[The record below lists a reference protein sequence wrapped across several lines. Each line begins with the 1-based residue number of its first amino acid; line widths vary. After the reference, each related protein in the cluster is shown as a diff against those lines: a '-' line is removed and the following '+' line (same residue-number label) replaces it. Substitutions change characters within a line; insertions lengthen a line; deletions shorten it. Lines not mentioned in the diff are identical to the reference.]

1 MNEVTFI
8 RPGLAK
14 EFTGDILTS
23 DTLTRFAGLIHTKVA
38 NGRTLEEARR
48 SLVEA
53 RPAKQARL
61 DGGEPLNFLPADE
74 VITFLDGTTM
84 TVKQIRE
91 ADWKVDGQPTKLDG
105 RHVQLTGP
113 CSDPGMAIGA
123 MNTGQQWMA
132 DSEDA
137 AAQSTDS
144 PLRTQ
149 RSLKLLCTWS
159 PEGKRAIDGVGGK
172 FLKPEND
179 VAMMIYRPRG
189 LHLDDRHLL
198 VDGQAVSGAFV
209 DAWLFLRHN
218 AKALM
223 DRGLPVAFY
232 LPKLECVQEADLWHT
247 FLYETEKALDLP
259 PGTVKI
265 YQLVEIINTTYQL
278 EEMMYAFTRPIRDA
292 RTGKAVPASRFI
304 GPNVGRWDYLAS
316 MYRATRADLAG
327 IPPDTN
333 LVTLDGARFLA
344 VYEQYVSDMARKRA
358 AVPWGGMS
366 ANILLRATLRPGD
379 FEKIAGKEG
388 APALLSAL
396 QAAGYL
402 DPKGNVTGKF
412 QAGADAL
419 PGLPASYEPQRKQII
434 GILEAFIARAYNNKV
449 ALEKASDDKARES
462 GLRLAKDGGRRCYY
476 GAWVATP
483 DMVAVI
489 QPVFERAAREGLLAA
504 LGTAP
509 ARTDWYSKELAAG
522 LRAFPQGL
530 VTEAGM
536 REDITIALQY
546 MASYLQGSAAAAVTS
561 PQLKLQLMEDL
572 ATAEIRRA
580 ALWKRL
586 HVGAVLQGEGPLAG
600 KRLTGEVFLR
610 LLDEEAGKL
619 KGASVGTASEILRW
633 TTTARKLTP
642 WISDPLNVVLDE
654 ERPEA
659 IAAALKAYFDTY
671 DATGKRLTRVAGAER
686 QQVP

>member
-1 MNEVTFI
+1 MKGVTFI
-8 RPGLAK
+8 RPNLAQ
-14 EFTGDILTS
+14 EFTKDILTPE
-23 DTLTRFAGLIHTKVA
+23 TLTRFAELVRTKVA
-38 NGRTLEEARR
+38 DGRTLEEVRR
-48 SLVEA
+48 DRVEA

-61 DGGEPLNFLPADE
+61 DAGEPLDFLPENE
-74 VITFLDGTTM
+74 VFTFLDGTTM
-84 TVKQIRE
+84 TVKEIRE
-91 ADWKVDGQPTKLDG
+91 ADWKVDGQPPQFDG
-105 RHVQLTGP
+105 RRVQLTGP
-113 CSDPGMAIGA
+113 CSEPAMAIGA

-149 RSLKLLCTWS
+149 RSLKLLCTWT
-159 PEGKRAIDGVGGK
+159 PEGKRAIDGAGGK
-172 FLKPEND
+172 RLKPENE
-179 VAMMIYRPRG
+179 VAIMIYRPRG

-198 VDGQAVSGAFV
+198 VDGQAVSGGFV
-209 DAWLFLRHN
+209 DAWLFLKAN
-218 AKALM
+218 AKALL

-232 LPKLECVQEADLWHT
+232 LPKLECVEDADLWHT
-247 FLYETEKALDLP
+247 FLYETEKALDLA
-259 PGTVKI
+259 PGTVKV
-265 YQLVEIINTTYQL
+265 YLLVEIINATYQL
-278 EEMMYAFTRPIRDA
+278 EEMMYAFTRPIRDSQ
-292 RTGKAVPASRFI
+292 TGKSVPASRFI

-316 MYRATRADLAG
+316 MYRTTRADLSG

-333 LVTLDGARFLA
+333 LVTMDGARFLA
-344 VYEQYVSDMARKRA
+344 VYEQYVSDMARRRA

-396 QAAGYL
+396 QAAGYA
-402 DPKGNVTGKF
+402 DPKGNLTEKF
-412 QAGADAL
+412 QPGAATLTD
-419 PGLPASYEPQRKQII
+419 LPATFEPHREQII
-434 GILEAFIARAYNNKV
+434 RILEAFVARAYNNKV
-449 ALEKASDDKARES
+449 ALEKASDDKTRES

-489 QPVFERAAREGLLAA
+489 QPVFEKAAKEGLLAA
-504 LGTAP
+504 LDTAP
-509 ARTDWYSKELAAG
+509 ERTDWYSKELAAG
-522 LRAFPQGL
+522 LQAFPQGL
-530 VTEAGM
+530 MTEDGI
-536 REDITIALQY
+536 REDITITLQY
-546 MASYLQGSAAAAVTS
+546 MAAYLQGSAAAAVTS

-586 HVGAVLQGEGPLAG
+586 HAGGVLQGEGPLAG
-600 KRLTGEVFLR
+600 KKLTEEVFLR
-610 LLDEEAGKL
+610 LLDDEAGKI
-619 KGASVGTASEILRW
+619 KSKSAGTAREILWW
-633 TTTARKLTP
+633 TTTAKKLIP

-654 ERPEA
+654 ESPEV

-671 DATGKRLTRVAGAER
+671 VTTGKRLTRVAGVDLR
-686 QQVP
+686 

>member
-1 MNEVTFI
+1 MKEVTFI
-8 RPGLAK
+8 RPNLAQ
-14 EFTGDILTS
+14 EFTKDILTS
-23 DTLTRFAGLIHTKVA
+23 ETLTRFAELVRTKVA
-38 NGRTLEEARR
+38 DGRTLEEVRR
-48 SLVEA
+48 DRVEA

-61 DGGEPLNFLPADE
+61 DAGEPLDFLPENE
-74 VITFLDGTTM
+74 VFTFLDGTTM
-84 TVKQIRE
+84 TAKEIRE
-91 ADWKVDGQPTKLDG
+91 GDWKVDGQPPQFDG
-105 RHVQLTGP
+105 RRVQLTGP
-113 CSDPGMAIGA
+113 CSEPSMAIGA

-137 AAQSTDS
+137 AAQTTDS

-149 RSLKLLCTWS
+149 RSLKLLCTWA
-159 PEGKRAIDGVGGK
+159 PEGKRAIDGAGGK
-172 FLKPEND
+172 RLKPENE
-179 VAMMIYRPRG
+179 VAIMIYRPRG

-198 VDGQAVSGAFV
+198 VDGQAVSGGFV

-218 AKALM
+218 AKALL

-232 LPKLECVQEADLWHT
+232 LPKLECVEDADLWHT
-247 FLYETEKALDLP
+247 FLYETEKALDLA

-265 YQLVEIINTTYQL
+265 YLLVEIINATYQL
-278 EEMMYAFTRPIRDA
+278 EEMMYAFTRPIRDG
-292 RTGKAVPASRFI
+292 GKTVPASRFI

-316 MYRATRADLAG
+316 MYRATRANLAG

-333 LVTLDGARFLA
+333 LVTMDGARFLA
-344 VYEQYVSDMARKRA
+344 VYEQYVSDMARRRA

-396 QAAGYL
+396 QAAGYV
-402 DPKGNVTGKF
+402 DPKGSLTEKF
-412 QAGADAL
+412 QAGADTL
-419 PGLPASYEPQRKQII
+419 TGLPAPYEPQREQII
-434 GILEAFIARAYNNKV
+434 RILENFTARAYNNKV
-449 ALEKASDDKARES
+449 ALEKASDDKTRES

-489 QPVFERAAREGLLAA
+489 QPVFERAAKEGLLAA
-504 LGTAP
+504 LDTAP
-509 ARTDWYSKELAAG
+509 TRTDWYGKELAAG
-522 LRAFPQGL
+522 LRAFPEGL
-530 VTEAGM
+530 VTEDGI
-536 REDITIALQY
+536 REDITITLQY

-586 HVGAVLQGEGPLAG
+586 HAGAVLQGEGPLAG
-600 KRLTGEVFLR
+600 KKLTEEVFLR

-619 KGASVGTASEILRW
+619 KGKSVDTAREILRW
-633 TTTARKLTP
+633 TITAKKLIP

-654 ERPEA
+654 ESPEV

-671 DATGKRLTRVAGAER
+671 VTSGKRLTRVAGADSR
-686 QQVP
+686 

>member
-1 MNEVTFI
+1 MKEVTFI
-8 RPGLAK
+8 RPSLAQ
-14 EFTGDILTS
+14 EFTKDILTPDALS
-23 DTLTRFAGLIHTKVA
+23 RFAALVRTKVA
-38 NGRTLEEARR
+38 DGRTLEEVRR
-48 SLVEA
+48 DRVEA

-61 DGGEPLNFLPADE
+61 DAGEPLDFLPENEAF
-74 VITFLDGTTM
+74 TFLDGTTM
-84 TVKQIRE
+84 TVKEIRE
-91 ADWKVDGQPTKLDG
+91 ADWKVDGQPQQFDG
-105 RHVQLTGP
+105 RRVQLTGP
-113 CSDPGMAIGA
+113 CSEPAMAIGA

-137 AAQSTDS
+137 AAQSTDA

-149 RSLKLLCTWS
+149 RSLKLLCTWT
-159 PEGKRAIDGVGGK
+159 PEGKRALDGAGGK
-172 FLKPEND
+172 RLKPENE
-179 VAMMIYRPRG
+179 VAIMIYRPRG

-198 VDGQAVSGAFV
+198 VDGQAVSGGFV

-218 AKALM
+218 AKALL

-232 LPKLECVQEADLWHT
+232 LPKLECVEDADLWHT
-247 FLYETEKALDLP
+247 FLYEAEKALDLP
-259 PGTVKI
+259 PGTVKV
-265 YQLVEIINTTYQL
+265 YVLVEIINATYQL
-278 EEMMYAFTRPIRDA
+278 EEMMYAFTRPIRDG

-304 GPNVGRWDYLAS
+304 GPNVGRWDYMAS

-333 LVTLDGARFLA
+333 LVTMDGARFLA
-344 VYEQYVSDMARKRA
+344 VYEQYVSDMARRRG

-388 APALLSAL
+388 APALLGAL
-396 QAAGYL
+396 QAAGYV
-402 DPKGNVTGKF
+402 DPKGSVTGKF
-412 QAGADAL
+412 TPGTDTL
-419 PGLPASYEPQRKQII
+419 PGLPAPYEPQRKQII
-434 GILEAFIARAYNNKV
+434 GILEAYVARAYNNKV
-449 ALEKASDDKARES
+449 ALEKASDDKTRES

-489 QPVFERAAREGLLAA
+489 QPVFEKAAREGLLAA
-504 LGTAP
+504 LDTAP
-509 ARTDWYSKELAAG
+509 TRTDWYSKELAAG
-522 LRAFPQGL
+522 LRAFPEGL
-530 VTEAGM
+530 VTEDGM
-536 REDITIALQY
+536 REDITITLQY
-546 MASYLQGSAAAAVTS
+546 MASYLRGSAAAAVTS

-586 HVGAVLQGEGPLAG
+586 HAGAVLQGEGPLAG
-600 KRLTGEVFLR
+600 KRLTEEVFLR

-619 KGASVGTASEILRW
+619 KGKSVDTAKEILRW
-633 TTTARKLTP
+633 TTTAKKLIP

-654 ERPEA
+654 ESPEV
-659 IAAALKAYFDTY
+659 ITAALKAYFDTFVT
-671 DATGKRLTRVAGAER
+671 TGKRLTRVAGADIR
-686 QQVP
+686 

>member
-1 MNEVTFI
+1 MKEVTFI
-8 RPGLAK
+8 RPKLAQ
-14 EFTGDILTS
+14 EFTEDILTS
-23 DTLTRFAGLIHTKVA
+23 ETLSRFAELIRTKVA
-38 NGRTLEEARR
+38 DGRTLEEVRR
-48 SLVEA
+48 DRVEA

-61 DGGEPLNFLPADE
+61 DAGELLDFLPENE

-84 TVKQIRE
+84 TVKEIRE
-91 ADWKVDGQPTKLDG
+91 ADWKVDGQPPQFDG
-105 RHVQLTGP
+105 RRVQLTGP
-113 CSDPGMAIGA
+113 CSVPAMAIGA

-149 RSLKLLCTWS
+149 RSLKLLCTWT
-159 PEGKRAIDGVGGK
+159 PEGKRALDGAGGK
-172 FLKPEND
+172 SLKPENE
-179 VAMMIYRPRG
+179 VAIMIYRPRG

-198 VDGQAVSGAFV
+198 VDGQAVSGGFV
-209 DAWLFLRHN
+209 DAWLFLKHN
-218 AKALM
+218 AKSLL

-232 LPKLECVQEADLWHT
+232 LPKLECVEDADLWHT
-247 FLYETEKALDLP
+247 FLYEAEKALDLA

-265 YQLVEIINTTYQL
+265 YLLVEIINATYQV
-278 EEMMYAFTRPIRDA
+278 EEMMYAFTRPIHDG
-292 RTGKAVPASRFI
+292 GKTVPASRFI
-304 GPNVGRWDYLAS
+304 GPNVGRWDYMAS

-333 LVTLDGARFLA
+333 LVTMDGARFLA
-344 VYEQYVSDMARKRA
+344 VYEQYVSDMARRRG

-366 ANILLRATLRPGD
+366 ANILLRGTLRPGD

-396 QAAGYL
+396 QAAGYA

-412 QAGADAL
+412 QPGAATLTD
-419 PGLPASYEPQRKQII
+419 LPATYEAHRGQII
-434 GILEAFIARAYNNKV
+434 GILEAFVARAYNNKV
-449 ALEKASDDKARES
+449 ALEKASDDKTRES
-462 GLRLAKDGGRRCYY
+462 GLRLAKDGGQRCYY

-489 QPVFERAAREGLLAA
+489 QPIFEKAAKEGLLAA
-504 LGTAP
+504 LDTAP
-509 ARTDWYSKELAAG
+509 TRTDWYGKELAAG
-522 LRAFPQGL
+522 LRAFPEGL
-530 VTEAGM
+530 VTEDGI
-536 REDITIALQY
+536 REDITITLQY
-546 MASYLQGSAAAAVTS
+546 MAAYLQGSAAAAVTS

-586 HVGAVLQGEGPLAG
+586 HAGAVLQGEGPLAG
-600 KRLTGEVFLR
+600 KKLTEEVFLR
-610 LLDEEAGKL
+610 LLDDEAGKL
-619 KGASVGTASEILRW
+619 KAKSVDTAREILRW
-633 TTTARKLTP
+633 TTISKKLIP

-654 ERPEA
+654 ENPEV

-671 DATGKRLTRVAGAER
+671 VTTGKRLTKVAGADIR
-686 QQVP
+686 

>member
-1 MNEVTFI
+1 MKEVTFI
-8 RPGLAK
+8 RPKLAQ
-14 EFTGDILTS
+14 EFTKDILTAE
-23 DTLTRFAGLIHTKVA
+23 TLNRFAEIIRTKVA
-38 NGRTLEEARR
+38 DGRTLEEVRR
-48 SLVEA
+48 DRVEA

-61 DGGEPLNFLPADE
+61 DAGEPLDFLPENE

-91 ADWKVDGQPTKLDG
+91 ADWKVDGQPPQFDG
-105 RHVQLTGP
+105 RRVQLTGP
-113 CSDPGMAIGA
+113 CSEPAMAIGA

-149 RSLKLLCTWS
+149 RSLKLLCTWT
-159 PEGKRAIDGVGGK
+159 PEGKRALDGAGGK
-172 FLKPEND
+172 RLKPENE
-179 VAMMIYRPRG
+179 VAIMIYRPRG

-198 VDGQAVSGAFV
+198 VDGQAVSGGFV

-218 AKALM
+218 AKALL

-232 LPKLECVQEADLWHT
+232 LPKLECVEDADLWHT
-247 FLYETEKALDLP
+247 FLYETEKALDLA

-265 YQLVEIINTTYQL
+265 YLLVEIINATYQV
-278 EEMMYAFTRPIRDA
+278 EEMMYAFTRSIHDG
-292 RTGKAVPASRFI
+292 GKAVPASRFV
-304 GPNVGRWDYLAS
+304 GPNVGRWDYMAS
-316 MYRATRADLAG
+316 MYRATRADLTG

-333 LVTLDGARFLA
+333 LVTMDGARFLA
-344 VYEQYVSDMARKRA
+344 VYEQYVSDMARRRG

-366 ANILLRATLRPGD
+366 ANILLRGAVRPGD

-396 QAAGYL
+396 RTAGYL

-412 QAGADAL
+412 QPGAATLTD
-419 PGLPASYEPQRKQII
+419 LPAPYEPQREQII
-434 GILEAFIARAYNNKV
+434 RILEAFVARAYNNRV
-449 ALEKASDDKARES
+449 ALEKASDDKTRES

-489 QPVFERAAREGLLAA
+489 QPIFEKAAKEGLLAV
-504 LGTAP
+504 LNTAP
-509 ARTDWYSKELAAG
+509 TRADWYSKGLAAG
-522 LRAFPQGL
+522 LRAFPEGL
-530 VTEAGM
+530 VTEDGI
-536 REDITIALQY
+536 REDITITLQY

-586 HVGAVLQGEGPLAG
+586 HAGAVLQGEGPLAG
-600 KRLTGEVFLR
+600 KKLTEEVFLR

-619 KGASVGTASEILRW
+619 KSKSVDTAREILRW
-633 TTTARKLTP
+633 TTTAKKLIP

-654 ERPEA
+654 ESPEV
-659 IAAALKAYFDTY
+659 ITAALKAYFDTY
-671 DATGKRLTRVAGAER
+671 ITTGKRLARVAGAESR
-686 QQVP
+686 

>member
-1 MNEVTFI
+1 MKDVTFI
-8 RPGLAK
+8 RPSLAQ
-14 EFTGDILTS
+14 EFTKDILTS
-23 DTLTRFAGLIHTKVA
+23 ETLSRFAELIRTKVA
-38 NGRTLEEARR
+38 DGRTLEEVRR
-48 SLVEA
+48 DRVEA

-61 DGGEPLNFLPADE
+61 DAGEPLDFLPENE

-84 TVKQIRE
+84 TVKEIRE
-91 ADWKVDGQPTKLDG
+91 ADWKVNGQPPQFDG
-105 RHVQLTGP
+105 RRVQLTGP
-113 CSDPGMAIGA
+113 CSEPAMAIGA

-149 RSLKLLCTWS
+149 RSLKLLCTWT
-159 PEGKRAIDGVGGK
+159 PEGKRALDGAGGK
-172 FLKPEND
+172 RLKPENE
-179 VAMMIYRPRG
+179 VAIMIYRPRG

-198 VDGQAVSGAFV
+198 VDGQAVSGGFV

-218 AKALM
+218 AKALL

-232 LPKLECVQEADLWHT
+232 LPKLECVEDADLWHT
-247 FLYETEKALDLP
+247 FLYEAEKALDLA
-259 PGTVKI
+259 PGTVKV
-265 YQLVEIINTTYQL
+265 YLLVEIINATYQL

-292 RTGKAVPASRFI
+292 RTGKAVPASRFV
-304 GPNVGRWDYLAS
+304 GPNVGRWDYMAS
-316 MYRATRADLAG
+316 MYRATRADLTG

-333 LVTLDGARFLA
+333 LVTMDGARFLA
-344 VYEQYVSDMARKRA
+344 VYEQYVSDMARRRG

-388 APALLSAL
+388 APALLGAL
-396 QAAGYL
+396 QAAGYV
-402 DPKGNVTGKF
+402 DPKGSVTGKF
-412 QAGADAL
+412 QAGADTL
-419 PGLPASYEPQRKQII
+419 PGLPAPYELQRKQII
-434 GILEAFIARAYNNKV
+434 GILEAFVARAYNNKV
-449 ALEKASDDKARES
+449 AFEKASDDKTRES

-489 QPVFERAAREGLLAA
+489 QPVFEKAAKEGLLDA
-504 LGTAP
+504 LNTAP
-509 ARTDWYSKELAAG
+509 TRTDWYSKELAAG
-522 LRAFPQGL
+522 LRAFPEGL
-530 VTEAGM
+530 VTEDGI
-536 REDITIALQY
+536 REDITITLQY

-586 HVGAVLQGEGPLAG
+586 HAKAVLQGEGPLAG
-600 KRLTGEVFLR
+600 KRLTEEVFLR
-610 LLDEEAGKL
+610 LLDEEAEKL
-619 KGASVGTASEILRW
+619 KGKSVGTAREILRW
-633 TTTARKLTP
+633 STTAKKLIP

-654 ERPEA
+654 ESPEA
-659 IAAALKAYFDTY
+659 ITAALKEYFDTY
-671 DATGKRLTRVAGAER
+671 VTTGKRLSRVA
-686 QQVP
+686 

>member
-1 MNEVTFI
+1 MKEVTFI
-8 RPGLAK
+8 RPNLAQK
-14 EFTGDILTS
+14 FTDDILTS
-23 DTLTRFAGLIHTKVA
+23 ETLSRFAELVRTKVA
-38 NGRTLEEARR
+38 DGRTLEEVRR
-48 SLVEA
+48 DRVDA

-61 DGGEPLNFLPADE
+61 DAGEPLDFLPENE

-84 TVKQIRE
+84 TVKEIRE
-91 ADWKVDGQPTKLDG
+91 ADWKVDGQPPQFDG
-105 RHVQLTGP
+105 RRVQLTGP
-113 CSDPGMAIGA
+113 CSEPAMAIGA

-137 AAQSTDS
+137 AAQTTDS

-149 RSLKLLCTWS
+149 RSLKLLCTWT
-159 PEGKRAIDGVGGK
+159 PDGKRAIDGSGGK
-172 FLKPEND
+172 RLKPENE
-179 VAMMIYRPRG
+179 VAIMIYRPRG

-198 VDGQAVSGAFV
+198 VDGQPVSGGFV

-218 AKALM
+218 AKALL

-232 LPKLECVQEADLWHT
+232 LPKLECVEDVDLWHT
-247 FLYETEKALDLP
+247 FLYEAEKALDLA

-265 YQLVEIINTTYQL
+265 YLLVEIINATFQV

-292 RTGKAVPASRFI
+292 KTGKTVPVSRFV
-304 GPNVGRWDYLAS
+304 GPNVGRWDYMAS
-316 MYRATRADLAG
+316 MYRATRADLSG

-333 LVTLDGARFLA
+333 LVTMDGARFLA
-344 VYEQYVSDMARKRA
+344 VYEQYVSDMARRRG

-366 ANILLRATLRPGD
+366 ANILLRATLRSGD
-379 FEKIAGKEG
+379 FEKIVGKEG
-388 APALLSAL
+388 ASALLSAL
-396 QAAGYL
+396 QTAGYA
-402 DPKGNVTGKF
+402 DPKGNLTEKF
-412 QAGADAL
+412 QPGATTL
-419 PGLPASYEPQRKQII
+419 PDLPATYEPHREQII
-434 GILEAFIARAYNNKV
+434 RILEAFVARAYNNKV
-449 ALEKASDDKARES
+449 AHEKASDDKTRES

-489 QPVFERAAREGLLAA
+489 QPVFEKAAKEGLLAA
-504 LGTAP
+504 LETAP
-509 ARTDWYSKELAAG
+509 TRTDWYSRELAEG
-522 LRAFPQGL
+522 LRAFPKGL
-530 VTEAGM
+530 VTEGGI
-536 REDITIALQY
+536 REDITITLQY
-546 MASYLQGSAAAAVTS
+546 MASYLRGSAAAAVTS

-586 HVGAVLQGEGPLAG
+586 HAGAVLQGEGPLAG
-600 KRLTGEVFLR
+600 KRLTEEVFVR

-619 KGASVGTASEILRW
+619 KGNSVGTAKEILRW
-633 TTTARKLTP
+633 TTTAKKLIP

-654 ERPEA
+654 ESPEV

-671 DATGKRLTRVAGAER
+671 DTTGKRLTRVAGADQR
-686 QQVP
+686 

>member
-1 MNEVTFI
+1 MKEVTFI
-8 RPGLAK
+8 RPSLAQ
-14 EFTGDILTS
+14 EFTKDILTS
-23 DTLTRFAGLIHTKVA
+23 ETLNRFAELICTKVA
-38 NGRTLEEARR
+38 DGRTLEEVRR
-48 SLVEA
+48 DRVEA

-61 DGGEPLNFLPADE
+61 DAGEPLDFLPENE

-84 TVKQIRE
+84 TVKEIRE
-91 ADWKVDGQPTKLDG
+91 ADWKVDGQPPQFDG
-105 RHVQLTGP
+105 RRVQLTGP
-113 CSDPGMAIGA
+113 CSEPAMAIGA

-149 RSLKLLCTWS
+149 RSLKLLCTWT
-159 PEGKRAIDGVGGK
+159 PEGKRALDGAGGK
-172 FLKPEND
+172 RLKPENE
-179 VAMMIYRPRG
+179 VAIMIYRPRG

-198 VDGQAVSGAFV
+198 VDGQAVSGGFV
-209 DAWLFLRHN
+209 DAWLFLKAN
-218 AKALM
+218 AKALL

-232 LPKLECVQEADLWHT
+232 LPKLECVEDADLWHT
-247 FLYETEKALDLP
+247 FLYEAEKALDLA

-265 YQLVEIINTTYQL
+265 YLLVEIINATYQL
-278 EEMMYAFTRPIRDA
+278 EEMMYAFTRPIRDG

-304 GPNVGRWDYLAS
+304 GPNVGRWDYMAS

-333 LVTLDGARFLA
+333 LVTMDGARFLA
-344 VYEQYVSDMARKRA
+344 VYEQYVSDMARRRA

-366 ANILLRATLRPGD
+366 ANILLRGTLRPGD

-388 APALLSAL
+388 APALLSTL
-396 QAAGYL
+396 QAAGYA
-402 DPKGNVTGKF
+402 DPKGNVTEKF
-412 QAGADAL
+412 QPGAATLTD
-419 PGLPASYEPQRKQII
+419 LPATYEPHREQII
-434 GILEAFIARAYNNKV
+434 RILEAFVARAYNNKV
-449 ALEKASDDKARES
+449 ALEKASDDKTRES

-489 QPVFERAAREGLLAA
+489 QPIFEKAAKEGLLAA
-504 LGTAP
+504 LDTAP
-509 ARTDWYSKELAAG
+509 TRTDWYGKELAAG
-522 LRAFPQGL
+522 LRAFPEGL
-530 VTEAGM
+530 VTEDGI
-536 REDITIALQY
+536 REDITITLQY
-546 MASYLQGSAAAAVTS
+546 MAAYLQGSAAAAVTS

-586 HVGAVLQGEGPLAG
+586 HAGGVLQGEGPLAG
-600 KRLTGEVFLR
+600 KQLTEEVFLR
-610 LLDEEAGKL
+610 LLDEETGKL
-619 KGASVGTASEILRW
+619 KGKSVDTAKEILRW
-633 TTTARKLTP
+633 TTTAKKLIP

-654 ERPEA
+654 ESPEV
-659 IAAALKAYFDTY
+659 IAATLKAYFDTY
-671 DATGKRLTRVAGAER
+671 VSTGKRLSRVAGA
-686 QQVP
+686 

>member
-1 MNEVTFI
+1 MKEVTFI
-8 RPGLAK
+8 RPSLAQ
-14 EFTGDILTS
+14 EFAKDILTPE
-23 DTLTRFAGLIHTKVA
+23 TLNRFAELVRTKVA
-38 NGRTLEEARR
+38 DGRTLEEVRR
-48 SLVEA
+48 DRVEA

-61 DGGEPLNFLPADE
+61 DAGEPLDFLPENE
-74 VITFLDGTTM
+74 VFTFLDGTTM
-84 TVKQIRE
+84 TVKEIRE
-91 ADWKVDGQPTKLDG
+91 ADWKVDGQPRQFDG
-105 RHVQLTGP
+105 RRVQLTGP
-113 CSDPGMAIGA
+113 CSEPAMAIGA

-137 AAQSTDS
+137 AAQSTDA

-149 RSLKLLCTWS
+149 RSLKLLCTWT
-159 PEGKRAIDGVGGK
+159 PEGKRALDGAGGK
-172 FLKPEND
+172 RLKPENE
-179 VAMMIYRPRG
+179 VAIMIYRPRG

-198 VDGQAVSGAFV
+198 VDGQAVSGGFV

-218 AKALM
+218 AKALL

-232 LPKLECVQEADLWHT
+232 LPKLECVEDADLWHT
-247 FLYETEKALDLP
+247 FLYEAEKALDLP
-259 PGTVKI
+259 PGTVKV
-265 YQLVEIINTTYQL
+265 YVLVEIINATYQL
-278 EEMMYAFTRPIRDA
+278 EEMMYAFTRPIRDG

-304 GPNVGRWDYLAS
+304 GPNVGRWDYMAS

-333 LVTLDGARFLA
+333 LVTMDGARFLA
-344 VYEQYVSDMARKRA
+344 VYEQYVSDMARRRG

-388 APALLSAL
+388 APALLGAL
-396 QAAGYL
+396 QAAGYV
-402 DPKGNVTGKF
+402 DPKGSVTGKF
-412 QAGADAL
+412 TPGTDTL
-419 PGLPASYEPQRKQII
+419 PGLPAPYEPQQKQII
-434 GILEAFIARAYNNKV
+434 GILEAYVARAYNNKV
-449 ALEKASDDKARES
+449 ALEKASDDKTRES

-489 QPVFERAAREGLLAA
+489 QPVFEKAAREGLLAA
-504 LGTAP
+504 LDTAP
-509 ARTDWYSKELAAG
+509 TRTDWYSKELAAG
-522 LRAFPQGL
+522 LRAFPEGL
-530 VTEAGM
+530 VTEDGM
-536 REDITIALQY
+536 REDITITLQY
-546 MASYLQGSAAAAVTS
+546 MASYLRGSAAAAVTS

-586 HVGAVLQGEGPLAG
+586 HAGAVLQGEGPLAG
-600 KRLTGEVFLR
+600 KRLAEEVFLR

-619 KGASVGTASEILRW
+619 KGKSVDTAKEILRW
-633 TTTARKLTP
+633 TTTAKKLIP

-654 ERPEA
+654 ESPEV
-659 IAAALKAYFDTY
+659 ITAALKAYFDTFVT
-671 DATGKRLTRVAGAER
+671 TGKRLTRVAGADIR
-686 QQVP
+686 

>member
-1 MNEVTFI
+1 MKEVTFI
-8 RPGLAK
+8 RPSLAQ
-14 EFTGDILTS
+14 EFTKDILTS
-23 DTLTRFAGLIHTKVA
+23 ETLTRFAEIIRTQVA
-38 NGRTLEEARR
+38 DGRTLEEVRR
-48 SLVEA
+48 DLVEA

-61 DGGEPLNFLPADE
+61 DAGEPLDFLPENE

-91 ADWKVDGQPTKLDG
+91 ADWKVNGQPPQLNG
-105 RHVQLTGP
+105 RRVQLTGP
-113 CSDPGMAIGA
+113 CSDPAMAIGA

-149 RSLKLLCTWS
+149 RSLKLLCTWT
-159 PEGKRAIDGVGGK
+159 PEGKRALDGVGGK
-172 FLKPEND
+172 HLKPENE

-189 LHLDDRHLL
+189 LQLDDRHLL
-198 VDGQAVSGAFV
+198 VDGQSVSGGFV

-218 AKALM
+218 AKALL

-247 FLYETEKALDLP
+247 FLYETEKALDLA

-265 YQLVEIINTTYQL
+265 YLLVEIINATYQL
-278 EEMMYAFTRPIRDA
+278 EEMMYAFTRPIRDG

-316 MYRATRADLAG
+316 MYRTSRADLAG

-333 LVTLDGARFLA
+333 LVTMDGARFLA

-379 FEKIAGKEG
+379 FETIAGKEG

-402 DPKGNVTGKF
+402 DSKGNVTEKF
-412 QAGADAL
+412 QAGADNL

-434 GILEAFIARAYNNKV
+434 GILEAYVARAYNNKV
-449 ALEKASDDKARES
+449 ALEKASDDKTRES

-489 QPVFERAAREGLLAA
+489 QPVFEKAAREGLLAA
-504 LGTAP
+504 LDTAP
-509 ARTDWYSKELAAG
+509 TRTDWYSKELAAG
-522 LRAFPQGL
+522 LRAFPEGL
-530 VTEAGM
+530 VTEAGI
-536 REDITIALQY
+536 REDITITLQY

-586 HVGAVLQGEGPLAG
+586 HAGAVLQGEGPLAG
-600 KRLTGEVFLR
+600 KRLTEEVFLR

-619 KGASVGTASEILRW
+619 KGKSVGTAKEILRL
-633 TTTARKLTP
+633 TTTAKKLIP

-654 ERPEA
+654 ESSEV
-659 IAAALKAYFDTY
+659 ISAALKAYFDTY
-671 DATGKRLTRVAGAER
+671 VTTGKRLGRVAGADR
-686 QQVP
+686 R

>member
-1 MNEVTFI
+1 MKEVTFI
-8 RPGLAK
+8 RPNLAQ
-14 EFTGDILTS
+14 EFTKDILTS
-23 DTLTRFAGLIHTKVA
+23 ETLTRFADLVRTKVA
-38 NGRTLEEARR
+38 DGRTLEEVRR
-48 SLVEA
+48 DRVEA

-61 DGGEPLNFLPADE
+61 DAGEPLDFLPENE

-84 TVKQIRE
+84 TVKEIRA
-91 ADWKVDGQPTKLDG
+91 ADWKVDGQPPQFDG
-105 RHVQLTGP
+105 RRVQLTGP
-113 CSDPGMAIGA
+113 CSEPAMAIGA

-149 RSLKLLCTWS
+149 RSLKLLCTWT
-159 PEGKRAIDGVGGK
+159 PEGKRAIDGAGGK
-172 FLKPEND
+172 RLKPENE
-179 VAMMIYRPRG
+179 VAIMIYRPRG

-198 VDGQAVSGAFV
+198 VDGQAVSGGFV

-218 AKALM
+218 AKALL

-232 LPKLECVQEADLWHT
+232 LPKLECVEDADLWHT
-247 FLYETEKALDLP
+247 FLYEAEKALDLA
-259 PGTVKI
+259 PGTVKV
-265 YQLVEIINTTYQL
+265 YLLVEIINATYQL
-278 EEMMYAFTRPIRDA
+278 EEMMYAFTRPIRDSQ
-292 RTGKAVPASRFI
+292 TGKAVSASRFV
-304 GPNVGRWDYLAS
+304 GPNVGRWDYMAS
-316 MYRATRADLAG
+316 MYRATRADLTG

-333 LVTLDGARFLA
+333 LVTMDGAGFLA
-344 VYEQYVSDMARKRA
+344 VYEQYVSDMARRRG
-358 AVPWGGMS
+358 AVPGAGMP

-396 QAAGYL
+396 QAAGYV
-402 DPKGNVTGKF
+402 DPKGSVTGKF
-412 QAGADAL
+412 QAGTDTL
-419 PGLPASYEPQRKQII
+419 PGLPASYEAQRKQII
-434 GILEAFIARAYNNKV
+434 GMLEAFVARAYNNKV
-449 ALEKASDDKARES
+449 AHEKASDDKTRES

-489 QPVFERAAREGLLAA
+489 QPVFEKAAKEGLLAA
-504 LGTAP
+504 LDTAP
-509 ARTDWYSKELAAG
+509 KRTDWYSKELAAG
-522 LRAFPQGL
+522 LRAFPEGL
-530 VTEAGM
+530 MTEDGI
-536 REDITIALQY
+536 REDITITLQY

-586 HVGAVLQGEGPLAG
+586 HAGGVLQGEGPLAG
-600 KRLTGEVFLR
+600 KRLTEEVFLR
-610 LLDEEAGKL
+610 LLDDEAGKI
-619 KGASVGTASEILRW
+619 KSKSAGTAKEILRW
-633 TTTARKLTP
+633 TTTAKKLIP

-654 ERPEA
+654 ESPEV

-671 DATGKRLTRVAGAER
+671 VSTGKRLTRVAGVDLR
-686 QQVP
+686 

>member
-1 MNEVTFI
+1 
-8 RPGLAK
+8 
-14 EFTGDILTS
+14 
-23 DTLTRFAGLIHTKVA
+23 
-38 NGRTLEEARR
+38 
-48 SLVEA
+48 
-53 RPAKQARL
+53 
-61 DGGEPLNFLPADE
+61 
-74 VITFLDGTTM
+74 
-84 TVKQIRE
+84 
-91 ADWKVDGQPTKLDG
+91 QPPQFDG
-105 RHVQLTGP
+105 RRVQLTGP
-113 CSDPGMAIGA
+113 CSEPAMAIGA

-137 AAQSTDS
+137 AAQYSDS

-149 RSLKLLCTWS
+149 RSLKNLCTWT
-159 PEGKRAIDGVGGK
+159 PEGKRALDGAGGK
-172 FLKPEND
+172 TLKPDNE
-179 VAMMIYRPRG
+179 VAIMIYRPRG

-198 VDGQAVSGAFV
+198 VDGQAVSGGFV

-218 AKALM
+218 AKALL

-232 LPKLECVQEADLWHT
+232 LPKLECVEDADLWHT
-247 FLYETEKALDLP
+247 FLYETEKALGLA

-265 YQLVEIINTTYQL
+265 YLLVEIINATYQV

-292 RTGKAVPASRFI
+292 QTGKAVPASRFI

-316 MYRATRADLAG
+316 MYRATRADLSG

-333 LVTLDGARFLA
+333 LVTMDGARFLA

-366 ANILLRATLRPGD
+366 ANILLRSTLRPGD

-396 QAAGYL
+396 QTAGYA
-402 DPKGNVTGKF
+402 DSKGNLTEKF
-412 QAGADAL
+412 Q
-419 PGLPASYEPQRKQII
+419 PGTATLTDLPAPYGPQSEQII
-434 GILEAFIARAYNNKV
+434 KVLENFTARAYNNKV
-449 ALEKASDDKARES
+449 ALEKASDDKTRES

-489 QPVFERAAREGLLAA
+489 QPVFEKAAKEGLLAA
-504 LGTAP
+504 LDTP
-509 ARTDWYSKELAAG
+509 PTRTDWYSKELAAG
-522 LRAFPQGL
+522 LRVFPEGL
-530 VTEAGM
+530 LTEAGI
-536 REDITIALQY
+536 REDITITLQY

-586 HVGAVLQGEGPLAG
+586 HAGAVLQGEGPLAG
-600 KRLTGEVFLR
+600 KKLTEEVFLR
-610 LLDEEAGKL
+610 LLDEETGKL
-619 KGASVGTASEILRW
+619 KGKSVDTASEILRW
-633 TTTARKLTP
+633 TTTAKKLIP

-654 ERPEA
+654 ESPEV
-659 IAAALKAYFDTY
+659 ITAALKAYFDTY
-671 DATGKRLTRVAGAER
+671 DSTGKRLTRVAGADIG
-686 QQVP
+686 

>member
-1 MNEVTFI
+1 MKEVTFI
-8 RPGLAK
+8 RPNLAQ
-14 EFTGDILTS
+14 EFTKDILTS
-23 DTLTRFAGLIHTKVA
+23 ETLTRFADLVRTKVA
-38 NGRTLEEARR
+38 DGRTLEEVRR
-48 SLVEA
+48 DRVEA

-61 DGGEPLNFLPADE
+61 DAGEPLDFLPENE

-84 TVKQIRE
+84 TVKEIRA
-91 ADWKVDGQPTKLDG
+91 ADWKVDGQPPQFDG
-105 RHVQLTGP
+105 RRVQLTGP
-113 CSDPGMAIGA
+113 CSEPAMAIGA

-149 RSLKLLCTWS
+149 RSLKLLCTWT
-159 PEGKRAIDGVGGK
+159 PEGKRAIDGAGGK
-172 FLKPEND
+172 RLKPENE
-179 VAMMIYRPRG
+179 VAIMIYRPRG

-198 VDGQAVSGAFV
+198 VDGQAVSGGFV

-218 AKALM
+218 AKALL

-232 LPKLECVQEADLWHT
+232 LPKLECVEDADLWHT
-247 FLYETEKALDLP
+247 FLYEAEKALDLA
-259 PGTVKI
+259 PGTVKV
-265 YQLVEIINTTYQL
+265 YLLVEIINATYQL
-278 EEMMYAFTRPIRDA
+278 EEMMYAFTRPIRDSQ
-292 RTGKAVPASRFI
+292 TGKAVSASRFV
-304 GPNVGRWDYLAS
+304 GPNVGRWDYMAS
-316 MYRATRADLAG
+316 MYRATRADLTG

-333 LVTLDGARFLA
+333 LVTMDGAGFLA
-344 VYEQYVSDMARKRA
+344 VYEQYVSDMARRRG

-396 QAAGYL
+396 QAAGYV
-402 DPKGNVTGKF
+402 DPKGSVTGKF
-412 QAGADAL
+412 QAGTDTL
-419 PGLPASYEPQRKQII
+419 PGLPASYEAQRKQII
-434 GILEAFIARAYNNKV
+434 GMLEAFVARAYNNKV
-449 ALEKASDDKARES
+449 AHEKASDDKTRES

-489 QPVFERAAREGLLAA
+489 QPVFEKAAKEGLLAA
-504 LGTAP
+504 LDTAP
-509 ARTDWYSKELAAG
+509 KRTDWYSKELAAG
-522 LRAFPQGL
+522 LRAFPEGL
-530 VTEAGM
+530 MTEDGI
-536 REDITIALQY
+536 REDITITLQY

-586 HVGAVLQGEGPLAG
+586 HAGGVLQGEGPLAG
-600 KRLTGEVFLR
+600 KRLTEEVFLR
-610 LLDEEAGKL
+610 LLDDEAGKI
-619 KGASVGTASEILRW
+619 KSKSAGTAKEILRW
-633 TTTARKLTP
+633 TTTAKKLIP

-654 ERPEA
+654 ESPEV

-671 DATGKRLTRVAGAER
+671 VSTGKRLTRVAGVDLR
-686 QQVP
+686 

>member
-1 MNEVTFI
+1 MKEVTFI
-8 RPGLAK
+8 RPSLAQK
-14 EFTGDILTS
+14 FTEDILTS
-23 DTLTRFAGLIHTKVA
+23 ETLSRFAELVRTKVA
-38 NGRTLEEARR
+38 DGRTLEEVRR
-48 SLVEA
+48 DRVEA

-61 DGGEPLNFLPADE
+61 DAGEPLDFLPENE

-84 TVKQIRE
+84 TVKEIRE
-91 ADWKVDGQPTKLDG
+91 GDWKVDGQPPQFDG
-105 RHVQLTGP
+105 RRVQLTGP
-113 CSDPGMAIGA
+113 CSEPAMAIGA

-149 RSLKLLCTWS
+149 RSLKLLCTWT
-159 PEGKRAIDGVGGK
+159 PEGKRAIDGAGGK
-172 FLKPEND
+172 HLKPENE
-179 VAMMIYRPRG
+179 VAIMIYRPRG

-198 VDGQAVSGAFV
+198 VDGQAVSGGFV

-218 AKALM
+218 AKALL

-232 LPKLECVQEADLWHT
+232 LPKLECVEDADLWHT
-247 FLYETEKALDLP
+247 FLYEAEKALDLA

-265 YQLVEIINTTYQL
+265 YLLVEIINATYQV
-278 EEMMYAFTRPIRDA
+278 EEMMYAFTRPIHDG
-292 RTGKAVPASRFI
+292 GKAVPASRFV
-304 GPNVGRWDYLAS
+304 GPNVGRWDYMAS

-333 LVTLDGARFLA
+333 LVTMDGARFLA
-344 VYEQYVSDMARKRA
+344 VYEQYVSDMARRRG

-379 FEKIAGKEG
+379 FEKIVGKEG
-388 APALLSAL
+388 APALLGAL
-396 QAAGYL
+396 QAAGYV
-402 DPKGNVTGKF
+402 DPKGSVTGKF
-412 QAGADAL
+412 TPGADTL
-419 PGLPASYEPQRKQII
+419 PGLPAPYEPQRKQII
-434 GILEAFIARAYNNKV
+434 GILTAFVARAYNNKV
-449 ALEKASDDKARES
+449 AHEKASDDKTRES

-489 QPVFERAAREGLLAA
+489 QPVFEKAAKEGLLAA

-509 ARTDWYSKELAAG
+509 NRSDWYSKELAAG

-530 VTEAGM
+530 VTEDGI
-536 REDITIALQY
+536 REDITITLQY

-561 PQLKLQLMEDL
+561 PQLRLQLMEDL

-586 HVGAVLQGEGPLAG
+586 QAGAVLQGEGPLAG
-600 KRLTGEVFLR
+600 KRLTEEVFLR

-619 KGASVGTASEILRW
+619 KGKSVDTAREILLW
-633 TTTARKLTP
+633 TTTTKKLIP

-654 ERPEA
+654 ESPEV
-659 IAAALKAYFDTY
+659 IAASLKAYFETY
-671 DATGKRLTRVAGAER
+671 DSTGKRLTRVAGADQR
-686 QQVP
+686 

>member
-1 MNEVTFI
+1 MKEVTFI
-8 RPGLAK
+8 RPNLAQ
-14 EFTGDILTS
+14 EFTKDILTS
-23 DTLTRFAGLIHTKVA
+23 ETLTRFAELVRTKVA
-38 NGRTLEEARR
+38 DGRTLEEVRR
-48 SLVEA
+48 DRVEA

-61 DGGEPLNFLPADE
+61 DAGELLDFLPENE

-84 TVKQIRE
+84 TVKEIRE
-91 ADWKVDGQPTKLDG
+91 ADWKVDGQPPQFDG
-105 RHVQLTGP
+105 RRVQLTGP
-113 CSDPGMAIGA
+113 CSEPAMAIGA

-149 RSLKLLCTWS
+149 RSLKLLCTWT
-159 PEGKRAIDGVGGK
+159 PDGKRALDGAGGK
-172 FLKPEND
+172 RLKPDNE
-179 VAMMIYRPRG
+179 VAIMIYRPRG

-198 VDGQAVSGAFV
+198 VDGQAVSGGFV

-218 AKALM
+218 AKSLL

-232 LPKLECVQEADLWHT
+232 LPKLECVEDADLWHT
-247 FLYETEKALDLP
+247 FLYETEKALDLA

-265 YQLVEIINTTYQL
+265 YLLVEIINATYQL
-278 EEMMYAFTRPIRDA
+278 EEMMYAFTRPIRDG
-292 RTGKAVPASRFI
+292 GKTVTASRFI
-304 GPNVGRWDYLAS
+304 GPNVGRWDYMAS

-333 LVTLDGARFLA
+333 LVTMDGARFLA
-344 VYEQYVSDMARKRA
+344 VYEQYVSDMARRRA

-366 ANILLRATLRPGD
+366 ANMLLRATLRPGD

-396 QAAGYL
+396 QAAGYA

-412 QAGADAL
+412 QPGATAL
-419 PGLPASYEPQRKQII
+419 TDLPATYEAHQEQII
-434 GILEAFIARAYNNKV
+434 RIVEAFVARAYNNKV
-449 ALEKASDDKARES
+449 AHEKASDDKTRES

-476 GAWVATP
+476 GAWVATL

-489 QPVFERAAREGLLAA
+489 QPIFEKAAKEGLLAA
-504 LGTAP
+504 LDTAP
-509 ARTDWYSKELAAG
+509 DRTDWYSKELAAG
-522 LRAFPQGL
+522 LRAFPKGL
-530 VTEAGM
+530 MTEDGI
-536 REDITIALQY
+536 REDITITLQY
-546 MASYLQGSAAAAVTS
+546 MAAYLQGNGAAAVTS

-586 HVGAVLQGEGPLAG
+586 HAGGVLQGEGPLAG
-600 KRLTGEVFLR
+600 KKLTEEVFLR
-610 LLDEEAGKL
+610 LLDDEAGKI
-619 KGASVGTASEILRW
+619 KSKSAGTAREILRW
-633 TTTARKLTP
+633 TTTAKKLIP

-654 ERPEA
+654 ESPEV
-659 IAAALKAYFDTY
+659 IATALKAYFDTY
-671 DATGKRLTRVAGAER
+671 VSTGKRLTRVAGAES
-686 QQVP
+686 Q

>member
-1 MNEVTFI
+1 MKEVTFI
-8 RPGLAK
+8 RPSLAQ
-14 EFTGDILTS
+14 EFAKDILTPE
-23 DTLTRFAGLIHTKVA
+23 TLNRFAELVRTKVA
-38 NGRTLEEARR
+38 DGRTLEEVRR
-48 SLVEA
+48 DRVEA

-61 DGGEPLNFLPADE
+61 DAGEPLDFLPENE
-74 VITFLDGTTM
+74 VFTFLDGTTM
-84 TVKQIRE
+84 TVKEIRE
-91 ADWKVDGQPTKLDG
+91 ADWKVDGQPRQFDG
-105 RHVQLTGP
+105 RRVQLTGP
-113 CSDPGMAIGA
+113 CSEPAMAIGA

-137 AAQSTDS
+137 AAQSTDA

-149 RSLKLLCTWS
+149 RSLKLLCTWT
-159 PEGKRAIDGVGGK
+159 PEGKRALDGAGGK
-172 FLKPEND
+172 RLKPENE
-179 VAMMIYRPRG
+179 VAIMIYRPRG

-198 VDGQAVSGAFV
+198 VDGQAVSGGFV

-218 AKALM
+218 AKALL

-232 LPKLECVQEADLWHT
+232 LPKLECVEDADLWHT
-247 FLYETEKALDLP
+247 FLYEAEKALDLP
-259 PGTVKI
+259 PGTVKV
-265 YQLVEIINTTYQL
+265 YVLVEIINATYQL
-278 EEMMYAFTRPIRDA
+278 EEMMYAFTRPIRDG

-304 GPNVGRWDYLAS
+304 GPNVGRWDYMAS

-333 LVTLDGARFLA
+333 LVTMDGARFLA
-344 VYEQYVSDMARKRA
+344 VYEQYVSDMARRRG

-388 APALLSAL
+388 APALLGAL
-396 QAAGYL
+396 QAAGYV
-402 DPKGNVTGKF
+402 DPKGSVTGKF
-412 QAGADAL
+412 TPGTDTL
-419 PGLPASYEPQRKQII
+419 PGLPAPYEPQQKQII
-434 GILEAFIARAYNNKV
+434 GILEAYVARAYNNKV
-449 ALEKASDDKARES
+449 ALEKASDDKTRES

-489 QPVFERAAREGLLAA
+489 QPVFEKAAREGLLAA
-504 LGTAP
+504 LDTAP
-509 ARTDWYSKELAAG
+509 TRTDWYSKELAAG
-522 LRAFPQGL
+522 LRAFPEGL
-530 VTEAGM
+530 VTEDGM
-536 REDITIALQY
+536 REDITITLQY
-546 MASYLQGSAAAAVTS
+546 MASYLRGSAAAAVTS

-586 HVGAVLQGEGPLAG
+586 HAGAVLQGEGPLAG
-600 KRLTGEVFLR
+600 KRLTEEVFLR

-619 KGASVGTASEILRW
+619 KGKSVDTAKEILRW
-633 TTTARKLTP
+633 TTTAKKLIP

-654 ERPEA
+654 ESPEV
-659 IAAALKAYFDTY
+659 ITAALKAYFDTFVT
-671 DATGKRLTRVAGAER
+671 TGKRLTRVAGADIR
-686 QQVP
+686 

>member
-1 MNEVTFI
+1 MKEVTFI
-8 RPGLAK
+8 RPKLAQ
-14 EFTGDILTS
+14 EFTEDILTS
-23 DTLTRFAGLIHTKVA
+23 ETLSRFAELIRTKVA
-38 NGRTLEEARR
+38 DGRTLEEVRR
-48 SLVEA
+48 DRVEA

-61 DGGEPLNFLPADE
+61 DAGEPLDFLPENE

-84 TVKQIRE
+84 TVKEIRE
-91 ADWKVDGQPTKLDG
+91 ADWKVNGQPPQFDG
-105 RHVQLTGP
+105 RRVQLTGP
-113 CSDPGMAIGA
+113 CSEPAMAIGA

-149 RSLKLLCTWS
+149 RSLKLLCTWT
-159 PEGKRAIDGVGGK
+159 PEGKRAIDGAGGK
-172 FLKPEND
+172 RLKPENE
-179 VAMMIYRPRG
+179 VAIMIYRPRG

-198 VDGQAVSGAFV
+198 VDGQAVSGGFV

-218 AKALM
+218 AKALL

-232 LPKLECVQEADLWHT
+232 LPKLECVEDVDLWHT
-247 FLYETEKALDLP
+247 FLYETEKALDLA

-265 YQLVEIINTTYQL
+265 YLLVEIINATYQV
-278 EEMMYAFTRPIRDA
+278 EEMMYAFTRPIRDG
-292 RTGKAVPASRFI
+292 GKTVPASRFI
-304 GPNVGRWDYLAS
+304 GPNVGRWDYMAS

-333 LVTLDGARFLA
+333 LVTMDGARFLA
-344 VYEQYVSDMARKRA
+344 VYEQYVSDMARRRG

-366 ANILLRATLRPGD
+366 ANILLRGTLRPGD

-396 QAAGYL
+396 QAAGYA

-412 QAGADAL
+412 QPGAATL
-419 PGLPASYEPQRKQII
+419 TGLPAPHEPQREQII
-434 GILEAFIARAYNNKV
+434 KILEAFVARAYNNKV
-449 ALEKASDDKARES
+449 ALEKASDDKTRES

-489 QPVFERAAREGLLAA
+489 QPVFEKAAKEGLLAA
-504 LGTAP
+504 LDTAP
-509 ARTDWYSKELAAG
+509 TRTDWYSKELAAG
-522 LRAFPQGL
+522 LRAFPKGL
-530 VTEAGM
+530 VTEDGI
-536 REDITIALQY
+536 REDITITLQY
-546 MASYLQGSAAAAVTS
+546 MAAYLQGSAAAAVTS

-586 HVGAVLQGEGPLAG
+586 HAGAVLQGEGPLAG

-619 KGASVGTASEILRW
+619 KGKSVGTAREILMW
-633 TTTARKLTP
+633 TTTAKKLIP

-654 ERPEA
+654 ESPEA
-659 IAAALKAYFDTY
+659 IAAALKEYFDTY
-671 DATGKRLTRVAGAER
+671 VTTGKRLGRVAGAER
-686 QQVP
+686 R

>member
-1 MNEVTFI
+1 MKEVTFI
-8 RPGLAK
+8 RPNLAE
-14 EFTGDILTS
+14 EFTKDILTPE
-23 DTLTRFAGLIHTKVA
+23 TLNRLAELIRTKVA
-38 NGRTLEEARR
+38 DGRTLEEVRR
-48 SLVEA
+48 DLVEA
-53 RPAKQARL
+53 RPAVQARL
-61 DGGEPLNFLPADE
+61 DAGEPLDFLPENE
-74 VITFLDGTTM
+74 VIAFLDGTTM

-91 ADWKVDGQPTKLDG
+91 AEWKVNGQPPQFSG

-113 CSDPGMAIGA
+113 CSEPAMAIGA

-137 AAQSTDS
+137 AAQTTDS

-149 RSLKLLCTWS
+149 RSLKLLCTWT

-172 FLKPEND
+172 HLKPENE
-179 VAMMIYRPRG
+179 VAIMIYRPRG

-198 VDGQAVSGAFV
+198 VDGQAVSGGFV

-218 AKALM
+218 AKALLE
-223 DRGLPVAFY
+223 RGLPVAFY

-247 FLYETEKALDLP
+247 FLYETEKALELE
-259 PGTVKI
+259 PGTVKV
-265 YQLVEIINTTYQL
+265 YMLVEIINATYQL
-278 EEMMYAFTRPIRDA
+278 EEMMYAFTRPVRDV
-292 RTGKAVPASRFI
+292 RTGKVVPSSRFI
-304 GPNVGRWDYLAS
+304 GPNVGRWDYTAS
-316 MYRATRADLAG
+316 MYRTSRADLSG

-333 LVTLDGARFLA
+333 VVTMDGARFLA
-344 VYEQYVSDMARKRA
+344 VYEQYVSDMARRRG

-366 ANILLRATLRPGD
+366 ANILLRATARPGD

-402 DPKGNVTGKF
+402 DPKGSVTEKF
-412 QAGADAL
+412 QPGAAAL
-419 PGLPASYEPQRKQII
+419 PGLAASYEPQREQII
-434 GILEAFIARAYNNKV
+434 RILEAFVARAYNNKV
-449 ALEKASDDKARES
+449 AHEKATDDKIRES

-489 QPVFERAAREGLLAA
+489 QPVFEKAAKEGLLAA
-504 LGTAP
+504 LDKP
-509 ARTDWYSKELAAG
+509 PSQTDWYGKEIASG
-522 LRAFPQGL
+522 LRAFPKGEM
-530 VTEAGM
+530 TEGGM
-536 REDITIALQY
+536 REDITITLQY
-546 MASYLQGSAAAAVTS
+546 MTSYLQGSAAAAVTS

-586 HVGAVLQGEGPLAG
+586 HAGAVLQGEGPLAG
-600 KRLTGEVFLR
+600 KRLTEEVFLR
-610 LLDEEAGKL
+610 LLDEEAAKL
-619 KGASVGTASEILRW
+619 KGKSVGTAREILRW
-633 TTTARKLTP
+633 TTTAKKLIP

-654 ERPEA
+654 ESPEV
-659 IAAALKAYFDTY
+659 ITAALKAYFDTY
-671 DATGKRLTRVAGAER
+671 ITTGKRLTRVAGADIR
-686 QQVP
+686 

>member
-1 MNEVTFI
+1 MKEVTFI
-8 RPGLAK
+8 RPSLAQK
-14 EFTGDILTS
+14 FTDDILTS
-23 DTLTRFAGLIHTKVA
+23 ETLSRFAELVRTKVA
-38 NGRTLEEARR
+38 DGRTLEEVRR
-48 SLVEA
+48 DRVEA

-61 DGGEPLNFLPADE
+61 DAGEPLDFLPENE

-84 TVKQIRE
+84 TVKEIRE
-91 ADWKVDGQPTKLDG
+91 ADWKVDGQPPQFDG
-105 RHVQLTGP
+105 RRVQLTGP
-113 CSDPGMAIGA
+113 CSVPAMAIGA

-144 PLRTQ
+144 PLQTQ
-149 RSLKLLCTWS
+149 RSLKLLCTWT
-159 PEGKRAIDGVGGK
+159 PDGKRAIDGAGGK
-172 FLKPEND
+172 RLKPENE
-179 VAMMIYRPRG
+179 VAIMIYRPRG

-198 VDGQAVSGAFV
+198 VDGQAVSGGFV

-218 AKALM
+218 AKALL

-232 LPKLECVQEADLWHT
+232 LPKLECVEDADLWHT
-247 FLYETEKALDLP
+247 FLYEAEKALDLA

-265 YQLVEIINTTYQL
+265 YLLVEIINATYQL

-292 RTGKAVPASRFI
+292 RTGKPVPASRFV
-304 GPNVGRWDYLAS
+304 GPNVGRWDYMAS
-316 MYRATRADLAG
+316 MYRASRADLTG

-333 LVTLDGARFLA
+333 LVTMDGARFLA
-344 VYEQYVSDMARKRA
+344 VYEQYVSDMARRRG

-379 FEKIAGKEG
+379 FEKIVGKEG
-388 APALLSAL
+388 APALLGAL
-396 QAAGYL
+396 QAAGYA
-402 DPKGNVTGKF
+402 DPKGNLTGKF

-419 PGLPASYEPQRKQII
+419 PGLPAPYEPQRKQII
-434 GILEAFIARAYNNKV
+434 GILEAFVARAYNNKV
-449 ALEKASDDKARES
+449 ALEKASDDKTRES

-489 QPVFERAAREGLLAA
+489 QPIFEKADKEGLLDA
-504 LGTAP
+504 LNTAP
-509 ARTDWYSKELAAG
+509 TRTDWYSKELAAG
-522 LRAFPQGL
+522 LRAFPKGL
-530 VTEAGM
+530 VTEDGI
-536 REDITIALQY
+536 REDITITLQY

-586 HVGAVLQGEGPLAG
+586 HAGAVLQGEGPLAG
-600 KRLTGEVFLR
+600 KKLTEEVFLH
-610 LLDEEAGKL
+610 LLDDEAGKI
-619 KGASVGTASEILRW
+619 KSKSAGTAREILRW
-633 TTTARKLTP
+633 TTTAKKLIP

-654 ERPEA
+654 ESPEV
-659 IAAALKAYFDTY
+659 IAASLKAYFDTY
-671 DATGKRLTRVAGAER
+671 VSTGKRVTRVAGADQR
-686 QQVP
+686 

>member
-1 MNEVTFI
+1 MKEATFI
-8 RPGLAK
+8 RPNLAQ
-14 EFTGDILTS
+14 EFTKDILTS
-23 DTLTRFAGLIHTKVA
+23 ETLTRFAELVRTKVA
-38 NGRTLEEARR
+38 DGRTLEEVRR
-48 SLVEA
+48 DRVEA

-61 DGGEPLNFLPADE
+61 DAGEPLDFLPENE
-74 VITFLDGTTM
+74 VIIFLDGTTM
-84 TVKQIRE
+84 TVKEIRA
-91 ADWKVDGQPTKLDG
+91 ADWKVDGQPPQFDG
-105 RHVQLTGP
+105 RRVQLTGP
-113 CSDPGMAIGA
+113 CSEPAMAIGA

-149 RSLKLLCTWS
+149 RSLKLLCTWT
-159 PEGKRAIDGVGGK
+159 PEGKRAIDGAGGK
-172 FLKPEND
+172 RLKPENE
-179 VAMMIYRPRG
+179 VAIMIYRPRG

-198 VDGQAVSGAFV
+198 VDGQAVSGGFV

-218 AKALM
+218 AKALL

-232 LPKLECVQEADLWHT
+232 LPKLECVEDADLWHT
-247 FLYETEKALDLP
+247 FLYEAEKALDLA
-259 PGTVKI
+259 PGTVKV
-265 YQLVEIINTTYQL
+265 YLLVEIINATYQL
-278 EEMMYAFTRPIRDA
+278 EEMMYAFTRPVRDSQ
-292 RTGKAVPASRFI
+292 TGKAVPASRFI
-304 GPNVGRWDYLAS
+304 GPNVGRWDYMAS
-316 MYRATRADLAG
+316 MYRATRADLTG

-333 LVTLDGARFLA
+333 LVTMDGARFLA
-344 VYEQYVSDMARKRA
+344 VYEQYVSDMARRRG

-396 QAAGYL
+396 QAAGYV
-402 DPKGNVTGKF
+402 DPKGSVTEKF
-412 QAGADAL
+412 QAGTDTL
-419 PGLPASYEPQRKQII
+419 PGLPASYEAQRKQII
-434 GILEAFIARAYNNKV
+434 GMLEAFVARAYNNKV
-449 ALEKASDDKARES
+449 AHEKASDDKTRES

-489 QPVFERAAREGLLAA
+489 QPVFEKAAKEGLLAA
-504 LGTAP
+504 LDTAP
-509 ARTDWYSKELAAG
+509 KRTDWYSKELAAG
-522 LRAFPQGL
+522 LRAFPEGL
-530 VTEAGM
+530 MTEDGI
-536 REDITIALQY
+536 REDITITLQY

-586 HVGAVLQGEGPLAG
+586 HAGGVLQGEGPLAG
-600 KRLTGEVFLR
+600 KRLTEEVFLR
-610 LLDEEAGKL
+610 LLDDEAGKI
-619 KGASVGTASEILRW
+619 KSKSAGTAKEILRW
-633 TTTARKLTP
+633 TTTAKKLIP

-654 ERPEA
+654 ESPEV

-671 DATGKRLTRVAGAER
+671 VSTGKRLTRVAGVDLR
-686 QQVP
+686 